1 MGHVRTVCTAILLF
15 MFTLTAVQ
23 AASAAGTLKEIKTGG
38 GASPRVE
45 FVTDR
50 QPTEVSC
57 YTMPQLRRAMVDL
70 YDIEPGNIAPV
81 VPADTSLIKRVTVE
95 RRTINGRVL
104 SRAIIDLARDAE
116 ISVAPHPVE
125 KTRVFAMLKPLP
137 VAGAAVAPPAPVK
150 KESKKTV
157 TPPPL
162 PAAGKAP
169 AAKAPESKTTE
180 KSSVKQALQPVVPS
194 FGPPPVVSDVRS
206 SKESIE
212 IVAQTAIERFT
223 TFTLTNPGRLV
234 IDIAPGESSM
244 AAKEV
249 AINRFGVRKLRV
261 GRYPDK
267 VRLVLD
273 ADRAVFPVHALQ
285 RVGSGLKIVFGPVAP
300 AGRK

>member
-15 MFTLTAVQ
+15 ILSLTTVQ
-23 AASAAGTLKEIKTGG
+23 SASAAGILKEIKTGG

-45 FVTDR
+45 FITDR
-50 QPTEVSC
+50 QPGEVSC

-70 YDIEPGNIAPV
+70 YDIEPGQMAPV

-137 VAGAAVAPPAPVK
+137 AASSSVPA
-150 KESKKTV
+150 KESKKAAA
-157 TPPPL
+157 PPTAATGTAPVAKV
-162 PAAGKAP
+162 PAGKTP
-169 AAKAPESKTTE
+169 DKPPVKTP
-180 KSSVKQALQPVVPS
+180 LQPVVPA
-194 FGPPPVVSDVRS
+194 FGPPPVVSGVRTS
-206 SKESIE
+206 TESIE

-234 IDIAPGESSM
+234 IDIAPGGSSL
-244 AAKEV
+244 AVKEV

-261 GRYPDK
+261 GTHPDK

-273 ADRAVFPVHALQ
+273 ADRATFPVHALQ
-285 RVGSGLKIVFGPVAP
+285 RVGSGLKIVFGSATPG
-300 AGRK
+300 GRK

>member
-15 MFTLTAVQ
+15 ILSLTAVQ
-23 AASAAGTLKEIKTGG
+23 SASAAGILKEIKTGG

-50 QPTEVSC
+50 QPGEVSC

-70 YDIEPGNIAPV
+70 YDIEPGQMAPV

-137 VAGAAVAPPAPVK
+137 VASSSVPAKESKKAVAPP
-150 KESKKTV
+150 TV
-157 TPPPL
+157 TPST
-162 PAAGKAP
+162 AATGTTP
-169 AAKAPESKTTE
+169 AAKVPAAKTPD
-180 KSSVKQALQPVVPS
+180 KPPVKTPLQPVVPA
-194 FGPPPVVSDVRS
+194 FGPPPVVSGVRTS
-206 SKESIE
+206 TESIE

-234 IDIAPGESSM
+234 IDIAPGGSSL
-244 AAKEV
+244 AVKEV

-261 GRYPDK
+261 GTHPDK

-273 ADRAVFPVHALQ
+273 ADRATFPVHALQ
-285 RVGSGLKIVFGPVAP
+285 RVGSGLKIVFGSATPG
-300 AGRK
+300 GRK

>member
-15 MFTLTAVQ
+15 ILSLAAVQ
-23 AASAAGTLKEIKTGG
+23 SASAAGILKEIKTGG

-50 QPTEVSC
+50 QPGEVSC

-70 YDIEPGNIAPV
+70 YDIEPGQMAPV

-137 VAGAAVAPPAPVK
+137 VASSSVPAKESKKAVAPP
-150 KESKKTV
+150 TV
-157 TPPPL
+157 TPPTPRT
-162 PAAGKAP
+162 GTTP
-169 AAKAPESKTTE
+169 AAKAPDKPPVKTP
-180 KSSVKQALQPVVPS
+180 LQPVVPA
-194 FGPPPVVSDVRS
+194 FGPPPVVSGVGTS
-206 SKESIE
+206 TESIE

-223 TFTLTNPGRLV
+223 TFTLTDPGRLV
-234 IDIAPGESSM
+234 IDIAPGGSSL
-244 AAKEV
+244 AVKEV

-261 GRYPDK
+261 GTHPDK

-273 ADRAVFPVHALQ
+273 ADRATFPVHALQ
-285 RVGSGLKIVFGPVAP
+285 RVGSGLKIVFGSATPG
-300 AGRK
+300 GRK